1 MAENATT
8 HLRQTLEKFKM
19 SNERTSG
26 LIKYL
31 GPIVIAFGCFLFG
44 SLGVIIGNAFGS
56 LSFLWFLN
64 GAAIWVTLL
73 LVMGVQFV
81 PQAEVWGVERFEQYH
96 RMLRSGMRFI
106 LLPGFIDRVKETNK
120 VSLKDQRLDLYKDE
134 TNNQFDFL
142 NGSAPVKVQV
152 WFHLVQKDASGKN
165 VLEENLVKWLYAKA
179 DPHNWIEEQLDDFI
193 RPEMQKYTIDEAQT
207 KKQSVAT
214 MAKNEMKSVN
224 GIDLEGAIGVEVG
237 RLLITDIVLSQDVID
252 ARTETLKGERE
263 AQKRAAVGKGY
274 GDAIAA
280 IISAAK
286 ASGKDISWEDAQA
299 LFEKQSGLETIGR
312 TGANITLVGENVGG
326 VLKTLDIGNRRSN
339 SRNTS
344 SNSPNPKPKGGRP

>member
-1 MAENATT
+1 MAENVTM

-56 LSFLWFLN
+56 LGFIWFFD
-64 GAAIWVTLL
+64 GAMVWATIL
-73 LVMGVQFV
+73 LVTGIQFV
-81 PQAEVWGVERFEQYH
+81 PQTEVWGVERFEQYH

-106 LLPGFIDRVKETNK
+106 LLPGFIDRVKEANK

-134 TNNQFDFL
+134 ANNQFDFL

-152 WFHLVQKDASGKN
+152 WYHLVQRDADGKD
-165 VLEENLVKWLYAKA
+165 VLEKNLLKWLYAKS
-179 DPHNWIEEQLDDFI
+179 DPPNWIEEQLDDFI
-193 RPEMQKYTIDEAQT
+193 RPEMQGYTIDEAQT

-214 MAKNEMKSVN
+214 MAKNETRRVN
-224 GIDLEGAIGVEVG
+224 GIDLEGALGVEVG
-237 RLLITDIVLSQDVID
+237 RLLITDIVLPQDVID

-263 AQKRAAVGKGY
+263 AQKRAAIGKGY

-280 IISAAK
+280 IMKAAK
-286 ASGKDISWEDAQA
+286 DSGKDLSWEEAQA

-339 SRNTS
+339 SGNTS
-344 SNSPNPKPKGGRP
+344 SSSPNPKPKGGRS